1 MPVRRLGHRRHELEP
16 LTGLH
21 PCRRRSSSAA
31 GALRA
36 VAVAGLSRTTHN
48 AKIVRLARA
57 ASHPARASR
66 VLAPGRRLTSNAPNA
81 LIRPQRARWN
91 RQIPIDQNLRSS
103 SRGFVPWRLSDAG
116 PGASGCACDGR
127 HPKPLYGAMLVKQ
140 VPCMGRCLSSK
151 FLHGLISLFDQ
162 AGDHLLVRRPDPYW
176 PSLFAAAGYV
186 GWSNCPALW
195 PTGDK
200 SEGSSPS
207 GAEIAPRPCIRSI
220 HEDRNHDAVMRIGGE
235 APGWRAHSSQR
246 LGSHGL
252 SSGHHHLGS
261 SSAAPRMGRQGSYP
275 VVLNRCTR
283 S

>member
-1 MPVRRLGHRRHELEP
+1 MSLGHRAKTYDQLAKRVYPATADQAEPSNPHRPGTCDRHP
-16 LTGLH
+16 AGSFPGGFRTPAPVH
-21 PCRRRSSSAA
+21 P
-31 GALRA
+31 
-36 VAVAGLSRTTHN
+36 
-48 AKIVRLARA
+48 A
-57 ASHPARASR
+57 AS
-66 VLAPGRRLTSNAPNA
+66 VM
-81 LIRPQRARWN
+81 
-91 RQIPIDQNLRSS
+91 
-103 SRGFVPWRLSDAG
+103 AG
-116 PGASGCACDGR
+116 VR
-127 HPKPLYGAMLVKQ
+127 N
-140 VPCMGRCLSSK
+140 PCMGRCLSSK

-220 HEDRNHDAVMRIGGE
+220 RGDRNHDAVMRIGGE
-235 APGWRAHSSQR
+235 APGRRAHSSQR

-261 SSAAPRMGRQGSYP
+261 SSAAPRMGRQGGYP